1 MLARLIPWVG
11 YAQYVDGRRAVQA
24 RALSYSHRYALLNM
38 RRALLLMPLA
48 LFGSLKIPC
57 CAAAEPNVA
66 LNHLMHLP
74 LVYLQTRSEQA
85 AELSARNK
93 LMQGEHTSTLLMPA
107 AADFSRLSSTV
118 SGEGERAA
126 KDAIEALKAR
136 DWNRMYEMTQN
147 LQKDTREL
155 TNSQV
160 ELREEI
166 DCLKA
171 DKEALRKLN
180 VELRDLLAEERSV
193 NRDLHSSISMSM
205 SDRDLSSKYSSA
217 NSALKNYVDN
227 YLQTNTE
234 TARLRHENEQ
244 LLACYRRE
252 KYLKETERA
261 EFQAEIDALKS
272 MLPERQVDG
281 TEMTLVLD
289 MAFERAG
296 LEGTRERDRFQTLLA
311 QDLADAS
318 GVHARRFCF
327 KNMQAGSVCVDTRIR
342 EDASAPSF
350 MVVHDLQ
357 EQALNPDSKL
367 RQGRLTCHLKSISVK
382 HSTDP
387 RVSASI
393 DRPSSPRALVGD
405 QEHLMHELEGLKT
418 TKTTLQHEVE
428 SLKRSLAS
436 SMKGTN
442 EEAEYLRDQ
451 VADQQ
456 KEIEELKSRHA
467 LANAASN
474 ALQVQ
479 LESLRALNAEAE
491 DHSKKLADER
501 NKLSR
506 DIAAVTEELQR
517 AKQANEDLQLQAT
530 ADGQELMSVRKDR
543 DALNERFDR
552 YMKETA
558 NAQAELESQHESL
571 NEECEMVKDELKT
584 VKRSLLKLEAVN
596 EKLTEDAKR
605 AEDLVRTSGVD
616 LDELKRELQS
626 LRVELQSSREE
637 NAKLTLNMR
646 AVQVE
651 KDFIAEQHETT
662 KSTLKGQINALEQE
676 NESLQKSIED
686 QVVKMER
693 EKTELK
699 ALEDKIVG
707 LKESNAELDAK
718 FKEQSSEK
726 ERLRGH
732 VQEQVRKLEVTKGLE
747 VELKTAQ
754 SLLREMSSNHEAQR
768 ERLLSEIAFLQRELG
783 RKSEELAHV
792 HDRYAS
798 KDAEMHELKDNL
810 RALSTEREQILS
822 DLTQERS
829 QHLETQTRNEM
840 LLKSELDTHTA
851 ERQRADQE
859 QARAEHLQEELERE
873 RTHHA
878 ETKKHLGEVSSQ
890 REMAA
895 ERVRRLEA
903 DAHTKEEEMLELQ
916 TVREAKLKELNDKSM
931 VLESLRKTLTEVATD
946 RQQLKE
952 ALDTQM
958 QERQAVDM
966 QLQMAKTMDEHATVA
981 TQQMQAM
988 LSKHQQEITDLEKA
1002 VERKTHA
1009 ERDLLRQVQDL
1020 QQMVSRHQTS
1030 EQELNAKVIL
1040 LQGAVDREKLHAQV
1054 SREQWSGATGA
1065 REATLLEESKK
1076 RETLARE
1083 LSEAQEESGRLRS
1096 KVELLQEHS
1105 HAGAVKISRLEQEL
1119 AIWRRNG
1126 ENPARAVYEQQME
1139 ESRSSLLDSS
1149 RPLPP
1154 SPPNDQNLS
1163 EIEHELLS
1171 DALNPSTCPT
1181 SPPPPLGISR
1191 SLYATNER
1199 TRSSPVRPSS
1209 TFSSPYSNVDKN
1221 NMHSTLPAVPP
1232 LT

>member
-1 MLARLIPWVG
+1 
-11 YAQYVDGRRAVQA
+11 
-24 RALSYSHRYALLNM
+24 
-38 RRALLLMPLA
+38 
-48 LFGSLKIPC
+48 
-57 CAAAEPNVA
+57 
-66 LNHLMHLP
+66 
-74 LVYLQTRSEQA
+74 
-85 AELSARNK
+85 
-93 LMQGEHTSTLLMPA
+93 MPA
-107 AADFSRLSSTV
+107 GADFSRLSSTV

-126 KDAIEALKAR
+126 KDAIEAVKAR

-147 LQKDTREL
+147 LQTEL

-261 EFQAEIDALKS
+261 KFQAEIDALNS
-272 MLPERQVDG
+272 MLPGRQVDG
-281 TEMTLVLD
+281 IEMTLVLD
-289 MAFERAG
+289 MAFESAG

-318 GVHARRFCF
+318 GVNARRFCF

-367 RQGRLTCHLKSISVK
+367 RQGRLTCHLKSISVN
-382 HSTDP
+382 STDP

-405 QEHLMHELEGLKT
+405 QGHLMHELEGLKT

-436 SMKGTN
+436 SIKGTN
-442 EEAEYLRDQ
+442 QRAEDLRDQ

-456 KEIEELKSRHA
+456 KEIDELKSSHA
-467 LANAASN
+467 LATAASN
-474 ALQVQ
+474 ALQMQ
-479 LESLRALNAEAE
+479 LESMRALHAEAE
-491 DHSKKLADER
+491 DHSKKLADEK
-501 NKLSR
+501 NELSR
-506 DIAAVTEELQR
+506 DIASVTEELQR

-543 DALNERFDR
+543 DALNERFDK

-558 NAQAELESQHESL
+558 NAQAEVESQHESL
-571 NEECEMVKDELKT
+571 KEEFEVVQDELKN

-596 EKLTEDAKR
+596 AKLTEDAKK
-605 AEDLVRTSGVD
+605 AEDLVGVEI
-616 LDELKRELQS
+616 DELKRELQS

-637 NAKLTLNMR
+637 NANLTLNMR
-646 AVQVE
+646 GVQIE

-662 KSTLKGQINALEQE
+662 KSALKDQINALEQE
-676 NESLQKSIED
+676 NESLKKSVED

-693 EKTELK
+693 EKTVLK

-732 VQEQVRKLEVTKGLE
+732 VQEQVRKLEVTRGLE

-783 RKSEELAHV
+783 RKSEEIAHV

-798 KDAEMHELKDNL
+798 KDAELHELKDNL
-810 RALSTEREQILS
+810 RALSTEHEQILS

-829 QHLETQTRNEM
+829 QHSETQARNEM
-840 LLKSELDTHTA
+840 LLKSELETHTA

-878 ETKKHLGEVSSQ
+878 ETKKLLGEVSSQ

-895 ERVRRLEA
+895 ERIRRLEA
-903 DAHTKEEEMLELQ
+903 DAHTKEEEMSELQ
-916 TVREAKLKELNDKSM
+916 TVREAKLKELHDKSM

-958 QERQAVDM
+958 QERQA
-966 QLQMAKTMDEHATVA
+966 Q
-981 TQQMQAM
+981 
-988 LSKHQQEITDLEKA
+988 
-1002 VERKTHA
+1002 
-1009 ERDLLRQVQDL
+1009 
-1020 QQMVSRHQTS
+1020 
-1030 EQELNAKVIL
+1030 
-1040 LQGAVDREKLHAQV
+1040 
-1054 SREQWSGATGA
+1054 
-1065 REATLLEESKK
+1065 
-1076 RETLARE
+1076 
-1083 LSEAQEESGRLRS
+1083 
-1096 KVELLQEHS
+1096 
-1105 HAGAVKISRLEQEL
+1105 ISRLEQEL

-1126 ENPARAVYEQQME
+1126 ESPARAVYEQQME

-1163 EIEHELLS
+1163 EIEHDLLH
-1171 DALNPSTCPT
+1171 DVLNPSTCPT

-1191 SLYATNER
+1191 SLYTTNER

-1209 TFSSPYSNVDKN
+1209 TFSSPYSNVDRN
-1221 NMHSTLPAVPP
+1221 NVHGTLPAVPP